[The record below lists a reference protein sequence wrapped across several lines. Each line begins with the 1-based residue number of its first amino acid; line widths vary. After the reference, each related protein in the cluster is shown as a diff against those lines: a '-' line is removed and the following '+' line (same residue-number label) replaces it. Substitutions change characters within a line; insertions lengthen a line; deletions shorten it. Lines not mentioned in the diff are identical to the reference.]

1 MTHLD
6 TPLAIDILDGRKQ
19 SYFLLAEKEDAMN
32 EIALQEQLARLQNEL
47 KLAGGEADKR
57 LLELRVEVDRLKIEL
72 AALKNF
78 LAAANPSFAE
88 QFSQVLARTIE
99 EVNPEFE

>member
-1 MTHLD
+1 M
-6 TPLAIDILDGRKQ
+6 
-19 SYFLLAEKEDAMN
+19 S
-32 EIALQEQLARLQNEL
+32 EIALQEELERLQNEL
-47 KLAGGEADKR
+47 SMAGEETDQR

-78 LAAANPSFAE
+78 LAASNPAFAE
-88 QFSQVLARTIE
+88 QFPQVLARTIE

>member
-1 MTHLD
+1 LTETVITL
-6 TPLAIDILDGRKQ
+6 
-19 SYFLLAEKEDAMN
+19 FLAEKEDAMN

-47 KLAGGEADKR
+47 KLAGGEVDKR

-78 LAAANPSFAE
+78 MAAASPSFAE
-88 QFSQVLARTIE
+88 QFPQVLARTIE

>member
-1 MTHLD
+1 
-6 TPLAIDILDGRKQ
+6 
-19 SYFLLAEKEDAMN
+19 MN

-47 KLAGGEADKR
+47 KLAGGETDRR

-72 AALKNF
+72 AALKSF
-78 LAAANPSFAE
+78 LGAANPSFAE
-88 QFSQVLARTIE
+88 QFPQVLARTIE

>member
-1 MTHLD
+1 
-6 TPLAIDILDGRKQ
+6 
-19 SYFLLAEKEDAMN
+19 MN

-47 KLAGGEADKR
+47 KLAGGETDRR
-57 LLELRVEVDRLKIEL
+57 LLELRVEVDRLKLEL
-72 AALKNF
+72 AALKKF

-88 QFSQVLARTIE
+88 QFPQVLARTIE

>member
-1 MTHLD
+1 
-6 TPLAIDILDGRKQ
+6 
-19 SYFLLAEKEDAMN
+19 MN

-47 KLAGGEADKR
+47 KLAGGETDKR
-57 LLELRVEVDRLKIEL
+57 LLELRVEVDRLKLEL

-78 LAAANPSFAE
+78 LSAANPSFAE
-88 QFSQVLARTIE
+88 QFPQVLARTIE

>member
-1 MTHLD
+1 
-6 TPLAIDILDGRKQ
+6 
-19 SYFLLAEKEDAMN
+19 MN
-32 EIALQEQLARLQNEL
+32 EIALREQLARLQNEL

-72 AALKNF
+72 AALKKF
-78 LAAANPSFAE
+78 LAASNPSFAE
-88 QFSQVLARTIE
+88 QFLHVLARTIE

>member
-1 MTHLD
+1 
-6 TPLAIDILDGRKQ
+6 
-19 SYFLLAEKEDAMN
+19 MN

-57 LLELRVEVDRLKIEL
+57 LLELRVEADRLKIEL

-78 LAAANPSFAE
+78 LAATSPSFAE
-88 QFSQVLARTIE
+88 QFPQVLARTIE

>member
-1 MTHLD
+1 
-6 TPLAIDILDGRKQ
+6 
-19 SYFLLAEKEDAMN
+19 MN
-32 EIALQEQLARLQNEL
+32 EIALREELTRLQNEL
-47 KLAGGEADKR
+47 KLTGGETDRR

-88 QFSQVLARTIE
+88 QFPHVLARTIE

>member
-1 MTHLD
+1 
-6 TPLAIDILDGRKQ
+6 
-19 SYFLLAEKEDAMN
+19 MN
-32 EIALQEQLARLQNEL
+32 EIALREELARLQKEL
-47 KLAGGEADKR
+47 TLAGGETDRR
-57 LLELRVEVDRLKIEL
+57 LLELRVEMDRLKIEL

-88 QFSQVLARTIE
+88 QYPQVLARTIE